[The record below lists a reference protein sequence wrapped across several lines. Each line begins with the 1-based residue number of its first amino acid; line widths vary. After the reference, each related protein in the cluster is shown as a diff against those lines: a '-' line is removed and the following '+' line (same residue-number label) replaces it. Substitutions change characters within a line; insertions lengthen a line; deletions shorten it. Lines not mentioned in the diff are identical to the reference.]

1 VKVVDQRE
9 RIDAAGT
16 AVIVVHDRPARLRE
30 GLLRDLEVPYPVL
43 IDREMASYRSW
54 GLGRA
59 RRLKTY
65 TSPKILLGYAA
76 RLLFRGERLMFG
88 SDPDQLGGDFVVGPD
103 GRLTYA
109 HPQQGVNDR
118 PPVGLLVRELER
130 AARGQAWRPAS
141 RAAS

>member
-1 VKVVDQRE
+1 VKVVEQRE
-9 RIDAAGT
+9 QIDAAGT
-16 AVIVVHDRPARLRE
+16 AVIVVHDKPERLRE

-43 IDREMASYRSW
+43 IDREMASYRAW

-65 TSPKILLGYAA
+65 TSPKVLLGYAA

-103 GRLTYA
+103 GRLTYS
-109 HPQQGVNDR
+109 HPQHGVNDR
-118 PPVGLLVRELER
+118 PPVGLLVDELARAAGGQAPQHAER
-130 AARGQAWRPAS
+130 AAS
-141 RAAS
+141 

>member
-1 VKVVDQRE
+1 VKVVEERE
-9 RIDAAGT
+9 RIEGAGT
-16 AVIVVHDRPARLRE
+16 AVIVVHDNPKRLRQ

-43 IDREMASYRSW
+43 IDREMASYRAW

-65 TSPKILLGYAA
+65 TSPRILLGYAA
-76 RLLFRGERLMFG
+76 RILFRGERLMFG

-103 GRLTYA
+103 GRLAYA

-118 PPVGLLVRELER
+118 PPVGVLVRELER
-130 AARGQAWRPAS
+130 SARGRAS
-141 RAAS
+141 RAADRAAS